1 PHLEALRPTVEDAL
15 NRILLPNLDREVRRE
30 LTERAQDH
38 AIIVFARN
46 LQSLLLQP
54 PLRGKR
60 VLAIDPGFRTGC
72 RLAALDEAGHLLE
85 DAVIHPHAPQKRL
98 GEAKSKLEE
107 LIRRHQTPVIAIGN
121 GTACRE
127 TEELVASVIQE
138 FDA

>member
-54 PLRGKR
+54 PLRGQR

-72 RLAALDEAGHLLE
+72 RLAALDESGKLLE
-85 DAVIHPHAPQKRL
+85 DAVIFPHQPQK
-98 GEAKSKLEE
+98 KLAECKAMLVE
-107 LIRRHQTPVIAIGN
+107 IISRHQTTVIAIVN
-121 GTACRE
+121 VQAW
-127 TEELVASVIQE
+127 
-138 FDA
+138 